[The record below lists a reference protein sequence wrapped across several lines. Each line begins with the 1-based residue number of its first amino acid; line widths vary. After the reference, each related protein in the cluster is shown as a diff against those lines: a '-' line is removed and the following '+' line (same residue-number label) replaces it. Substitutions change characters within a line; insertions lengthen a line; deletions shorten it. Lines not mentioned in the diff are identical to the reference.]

1 MPDPEDP
8 LPPEPNHRNHD
19 AFMEDVPAASKFPS
33 RAAGVETAS
42 RRKQSCLGV
51 TRTACL
57 QPIGA
62 SREDFYEHRLL
73 LTLPWRC
80 EDGPA
85 SNAAGQEWSFLWD
98 PPSYGPA
105 PVELRNY
112 DKPTQSF
119 EKICKDIE
127 LDICSFPEKICAC
140 CAVAESEVCKSCR
153 FAVGFHRC
161 EKKPD
166 QLLWRRNC
174 LHGEEMDCERALWNL
189 HRKMVPTSVIRDK
202 AREYEAAGL
211 MKREQAHRMV
221 KAIEEERILE
231 RVANGT
237 ADGEEDAEGDESGAY
252 SQEELKK
259 LLAVREENMRS
270 GAGDGV
276 PDQYRVYTDI
286 TGAIERG
293 EYLRMLVQASAGTG
307 KSYLLSSVSPP

>member
-1 MPDPEDP
+1 
-8 LPPEPNHRNHD
+8 
-19 AFMEDVPAASKFPS
+19 
-33 RAAGVETAS
+33 
-42 RRKQSCLGV
+42 
-51 TRTACL
+51 
-57 QPIGA
+57 
-62 SREDFYEHRLL
+62 
-73 LTLPWRC
+73 
-80 EDGPA
+80 
-85 SNAAGQEWSFLWD
+85 
-98 PPSYGPA
+98 
-105 PVELRNY
+105 
-112 DKPTQSF
+112 
-119 EKICKDIE
+119 
-127 LDICSFPEKICAC
+127 
-140 CAVAESEVCKSCR
+140 
-153 FAVGFHRC
+153 
-161 EKKPD
+161 
-166 QLLWRRNC
+166 
-174 LHGEEMDCERALWNL
+174 
-189 HRKMVPTSVIRDK
+189 MVPTSVIRDK

-270 GAGDGV
+270 GSGDGV

>member
-1 MPDPEDP
+1 
-8 LPPEPNHRNHD
+8 
-19 AFMEDVPAASKFPS
+19 MEDVPAGSKFPS

-51 TRTACL
+51 TRTATL

-62 SREDFYEHRLL
+62 SREDFYEQRLL

-85 SNAAGQEWSFLWD
+85 SNAAGQEWCFLWD
-98 PPSYGPA
+98 PPSDGPA
-105 PVELRNY
+105 PVELRIC

-127 LDICSFPEKICAC
+127 LNICSFPDIICAC

-153 FAVGFHRC
+153 FAVGFHLC

-231 RVANGT
+231 RVANGM
-237 ADGEEDAEGDESGAY
+237 ADGEEDAEGEETGAY

-259 LLAVREENMRS
+259 LLLIREENMRTGGS
-270 GAGDGV
+270 GDGV
-276 PDQYRVYTDI
+276 PDQFRVYKDI
-286 TGAIERG
+286 VGAIERG
-293 EYLRMLVQASAGTG
+293 EYLRMLVEASAGTG
-307 KSYLLSSVSPP
+307 KSYLLSSVSSP